1 MLIIVVFERLRQE
14 DSSEFVSSLS
24 YRVRYCPKISKP
36 NKRNGKIHKT
46 LTITKMG
53 KSATRHVLLS
63 LTFWMLWHELL
74 YNTLLSMI
82 EGIL

>member
-1 MLIIVVFERLRQE
+1 
-14 DSSEFVSSLS
+14 
-24 YRVRYCPKISKP
+24 
-36 NKRNGKIHKT
+36 
-46 LTITKMG
+46 MG